1 MSALPPAR
9 VRPSGFCLAGL
20 AFMGYLGF
28 GWYMTRQDLQQHR
41 RMVIEAKEQLRMLE
55 NRRMC
60 GSCNTKYADWLET
73 QLYP

>member
-1 MSALPPAR
+1 MA
-9 VRPSGFCLAGL
+9 
-20 AFMGYLGF
+20 YLGF
-28 GWYMTRQDLQQHR
+28 GWYETRQDLQQHR
-41 RMVIEAKEQLRMLE
+41 RMAIEAKEQLRMLE